1 MLTAIICTYN
11 REKYI
16 GPLLDALAASELPKE
31 DFEILLVD
39 NNCRDNTRSV
49 CEAFAK
55 AHPDVQFRYTVEPE
69 QGLSAAKNCGIREAK
84 GGIIV
89 FVDDDAFVDPP
100 YLRIYAD
107 YLRQHPEIM
116 ACGGPI
122 RPLLEMNADPAVTIE
137 SYKQGRVL
145 SEPDWMTSYT
155 RALLCA
161 WMDYGTRVREYP
173 HGRYPGGGNSA
184 FRKVVF
190 DQVGFF
196 NTELGR
202 KGGNLM
208 GSEEKDIFFKMQE
221 LGMPVRYLP
230 DPVLHHIIPEAKLQP
245 LYFDRLTRQMGI
257 SERKRTL
264 AISKIKYLKR
274 LCSEAIKWCGT
285 LVLLCGYTLQGHPA
299 KGWKL
304 VLFRRNVTAGLLS
317 LVREA

>member
-16 GPLLDALAASELPKE
+16 RPLLDALAASEFPKE

-39 NNCRDNTRSV
+39 NNCQDNTRGV
-49 CEAFAK
+49 CEAFQA
-55 AHPDVQFRYTVEPE
+55 ANPEVQFRYTVERE

-84 GGIIV
+84 GDIIV
-89 FVDDDAFVDPP
+89 FVDDDAVVDPP

-107 YLRQHPEIM
+107 YLEQHPEIM

-122 RPLLEMNADPAVTIE
+122 LPLFEMNGDPAVTIE
-137 SYKQGRVL
+137 SYKLGRVL
-145 SEPDWMTSYT
+145 SEPAWMTSYT

-161 WMDYGTRVREYP
+161 WMDYGTCVREYP
-173 HGRYPGGGNSA
+173 RGRYPGGGNSA
-184 FRKVVF
+184 FRKEVF
-190 DQVGFF
+190 DQVGLF

-221 LGMPVRYLP
+221 LGLQIRYLP
-230 DPVLHHIIPEAKLQP
+230 TPVLHHIIPEAKLQKP
-245 LYFDRLTRQMGI
+245 YFDRLTRQMGI

-264 AISKIKYLKR
+264 AISKAKYLKR
-274 LCSEAIKWCGT
+274 LFAETVKWGGT

-304 VLFRRNVTAGLLS
+304 ILFRKNVTAGLLG